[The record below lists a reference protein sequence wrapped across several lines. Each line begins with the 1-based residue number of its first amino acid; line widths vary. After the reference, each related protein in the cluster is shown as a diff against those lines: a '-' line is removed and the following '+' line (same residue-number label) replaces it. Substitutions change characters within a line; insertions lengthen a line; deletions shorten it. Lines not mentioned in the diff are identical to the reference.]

1 MLIES
6 IFLEGNEVKTL
17 KYVVI
22 SAWGTGSMNDF
33 ILEEIAKIAEQ
44 YGVERVL
51 LYGSRARGNH
61 SPVSD
66 YDIAIYGKHISTA
79 DRVSLSHDIDEIRTL
94 KKIDLVFLT
103 DIDDTEFAQRIRE
116 EGVIIYEQICD

>member
-66 YDIAIYGKHISTA
+66 YDIAIYGKNISTA